1 MGLCFS
7 DDETPVAR
15 PVVRPAQ
22 NTAQNTTVI
31 TYDPN
36 MEDGPRQVSRHRQ
49 YTKPID
55 DVHNQKRKPSSAGN
69 TPQYNTHHNQQRD
82 TRTYGATLARAYGDF
97 RH

>member
-15 PVVRPAQ
+15 PVTRPVQ
-22 NTAQNTTVI
+22 KTTQNTTVI

-55 DVHNQKRKPSSAGN
+55 DVHNQKRKQSSASN
-69 TPQYNTHHNQQRD
+69 TRPSTQLRD
-82 TRTYGATLARAYGDF
+82 TGTYNDKLARA
-97 RH
+97 HEQWKHS